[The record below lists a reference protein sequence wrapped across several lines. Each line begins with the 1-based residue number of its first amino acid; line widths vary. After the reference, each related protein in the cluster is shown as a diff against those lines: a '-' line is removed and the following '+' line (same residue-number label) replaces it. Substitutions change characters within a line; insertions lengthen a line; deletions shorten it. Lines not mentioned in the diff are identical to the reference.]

1 MNKIYDHYHGNQDA
15 ELSIIPKVA
24 ICPFG
29 VNPPTLLTAAT
40 TDLLCI
46 IDDFC
51 LFLNFV
57 ETELYIIDSGL
68 TFFTYHNDSEV
79 HPCCLCR

>member
-1 MNKIYDHYHGNQDA
+1 MYTVNIIYDDYHGSQDA
-15 ELSIIPKVA
+15 ELSITPKVA

-40 TDLLCI
+40 TGLLCI

-51 LFLNFV
+51 LFLNFI
-57 ETELYIIDSGL
+57 EMELYIIDSGL
-68 TFFTYHNDSEV
+68 TFFT
-79 HPCCLCR
+79 